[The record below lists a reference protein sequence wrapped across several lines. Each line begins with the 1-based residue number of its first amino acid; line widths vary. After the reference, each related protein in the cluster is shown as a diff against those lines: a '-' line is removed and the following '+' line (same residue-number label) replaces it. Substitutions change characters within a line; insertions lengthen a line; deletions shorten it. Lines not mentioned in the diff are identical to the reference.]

1 MALYQRRESSGRTR
15 FLLALSLSTVTAL
28 AVAAP
33 LAIKAVNVDE
43 STFAANTPAAQNGS
57 PLNNDDLLSGSTTRR
72 SLEASNADAK
82 GGIESREPAKAQAQ
96 TSKSDDQPAAT
107 APTGPEDSVLTN
119 PTTTETPPDPST
131 TTSSPAATST
141 TVDPST
147 SSTSVTTTPTSSST
161 STTDGSSTSSTTSTT
176 QATTS
181 TSQSTTTAS
190 IISVP

>member
-1 MALYQRRESSGRTR
+1 MPLYQRRESSGRTR
-15 FLLALSLSTVTAL
+15 FLLALTLSTVTAL

-33 LAIKAVNVDE
+33 LAIKAVKVDE

-96 TSKSDDQPAAT
+96 TSKSADQPAAT

-119 PTTTETPPDPST
+119 PTTDETPADPPST
-131 TTSSPAATST
+131 TSSSVATST
-141 TVDPST
+141 TVDPS
-147 SSTSVTTTPTSSST
+147 
-161 STTDGSSTSSTTSTT
+161 STSSTPTSTIDGSGTSSST

-181 TSQSTTTAS
+181 TSQSATTAS
-190 IISVP
+190 IITP